1 MRATRATLA
10 IAAASGAVLASS
22 TTAGA
27 IPFGTNLA
35 RTPAE
40 DAPTCP
46 AFQPFTPTASC
57 AWQSVNLQTGE
68 SPFPPTGNG
77 VVTQVRVRVGASTGP
92 MQMVVLRGLR
102 SAAQVPGQ
110 GGPIDPND
118 PNGPQFYTPGS
129 QAYVCCKTMALS
141 QVFTPAPNGIT
152 TVPVNLPTRNDL
164 APDPLT
170 GVYVGEFLALQILA
184 PDVRVPVAERPRGD
198 RRRLLPRMAARRRG
212 ARRRVRPDRR
222 RHPLRRRLDADGGQ
236 RGPRHS
242 RVRRG
247 PVRHRHAA
255 RPGARSRDA
264 PGDRRC
270 ARPRRVD
277 SAPRQESAHG

>member
-1 MRATRATLA
+1 MRVTRATLA
-10 IAAASGAVLASS
+10 IATASGALLVSCA
-22 TTAGA
+22 TAGA

-118 PNGPQFYTPGS
+118 PNGPQFYTPGAARTS
-129 QAYVCCKTMALS
+129 
-141 QVFTPAPNGIT
+141 
-152 TVPVNLPTRNDL
+152 
-164 APDPLT
+164 
-170 GVYVGEFLALQILA
+170 
-184 PDVRVPVAERPRGD
+184 
-198 RRRLLPRMAARRRG
+198 AARRS
-212 ARRRVRPDRR
+212 A
-222 RHPLRRRLDADGGQ
+222 
-236 RGPRHS
+236 S
-242 RVRRG
+242 
-247 PVRHRHAA
+247 
-255 RPGARSRDA
+255 ARSS
-264 PGDRRC
+264 P
-270 ARPRRVD
+270 PRRT
-277 SAPRQESAHG
+277 G